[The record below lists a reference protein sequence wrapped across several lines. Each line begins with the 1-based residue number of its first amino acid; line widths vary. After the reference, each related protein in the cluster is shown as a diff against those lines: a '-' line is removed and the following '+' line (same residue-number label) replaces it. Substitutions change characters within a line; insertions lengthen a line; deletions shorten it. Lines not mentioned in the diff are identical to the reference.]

1 MSSPIVQ
8 LFSEDPSVRTGISL
22 EFGHPVVDDG
32 KWVPYR
38 LILESG
44 DRRQVL
50 EEPDGG
56 TIGRCALGLEPRNEV
71 EILTRGVSGL
81 LAGER
86 ERFTFEPQE
95 PNWSLEIAK
104 APEGWTVVCWIDAG
118 NQLTDHYTWDA
129 IGVRYFTNQANLEAF
144 HRALQAQRATR

>member
-1 MSSPIVQ
+1 MVQ
-8 LFSEDPSVRTGISL
+8 LFSEDPFIRTGISL
-22 EFGHPVVDDG
+22 EFGNPVVDEG
-32 KWVPYR
+32 KWLPYR
-38 LILESG
+38 LVVESG

-50 EEPDGG
+50 EEPAGEA
-56 TIGRCALGLEPRNEV
+56 IGRCAFGLEPRDEMV
-71 EILTRGVSGL
+71 ILEQGVSGL
-81 LAGER
+81 LKGKR

-95 PNWSLEIAK
+95 PNFSLEIAK